1 MVARSDFVG
10 NRHRKT
16 SEGLTHE
23 PSATV
28 QNAKLSPR
36 FAVEQDQIREDKV
49 SRSKDAECITIG
61 QNHLEPNKVDLAE
74 GQPTDCSRNL
84 RQALSYV

>member
-10 NRHRKT
+10 NRYRKT

-61 QNHLEPNKVDLAE
+61 QNYLEPNKVDLAE

-84 RQALSYV
+84 R